1 MHLPDFLIDRY
12 KEWKENIFPK
22 KQELLKL
29 LVRNGQKPKAMIISC
44 CDSRVNTSNIFS
56 AIEGDFFEHR
66 NIANLV
72 PPFESNNENGTL
84 SAIEY
89 AIKVLKVRNLLI
101 CGHSSCG
108 GIKHAYDYFS
118 NKKTDRNLYID
129 KWIDVIKPAFNQIQ
143 NTKDVIEGQ
152 KSLEQLS
159 IINSITNLNNSKLIK
174 DAILNKNLNIFGLW
188 FNIST
193 GSLFVYNQ
201 ENNNFENINY

>member
-1 MHLPDFLIDRY
+1 MSCD
-12 KEWKENIFPK
+12 
-22 KQELLKL
+22 
-29 LVRNGQKPKAMIISC
+29 VAMW
-44 CDSRVNTSNIFS
+44 VWT
-56 AIEGDFFEHR
+56 
-66 NIANLV
+66 
-72 PPFESNNENGTL
+72 
-84 SAIEY
+84 
-89 AIKVLKVRNLLI
+89 
-101 CGHSSCG
+101 SCG
-108 GIKHAYDYFS
+108 GIKHAYEYFS
-118 NKKTDRNLYID
+118 KKKTDRNLYID

-143 NTKDVIEGQ
+143 NTKDVTEGQ